1 MDAQRLSL
9 AFRVNHKFH
18 LSFANLL
25 RINNGNYIFHTGL
38 EMRNT
43 CSRCGT
49 TFFGKIHPPPPQKYS
64 NNENRKHKTPTMDAC
79 DMIKGSNGETF
90 HFGLYII
97 LLAIVVFCGCREMA
111 IENAT
116 QQSSLILEQVSK
128 LISKCISTKYDP
140 MDMLMIVWR
149 MLKWP
154 VTMWPVG

>member
-25 RINNGNYIFHTGL
+25 RINNGNYNISYWIGNAKHLFTI
-38 EMRNT
+38 
-43 CSRCGT
+43 CGT

-97 LLAIVVFCGCREMA
+97 LLAVVVFCGCREMA

-128 LISKCISTKYDP
+128 LISKCI
-140 MDMLMIVWR
+140 
-149 MLKWP
+149 
-154 VTMWPVG
+154 